1 MGAGNKIINMGCT
14 SYQQSQ
20 RADREMKS
28 TIMLLGLVVLLTA
41 CADNQKTDAGLSR
54 HCQAAYEAYLKQ
66 LEALPPETVKHATAT
81 TGVSVEEAK
90 KLTRQMYADMSDEE
104 CTQSLQDALP

>member
-1 MGAGNKIINMGCT
+1 MCFNSKQKNAGVTALEEVMMG
-14 SYQQSQ
+14 
-20 RADREMKS
+20 MKS
-28 TIMLLGLVVLLTA
+28 TIMLGLVVLL
-41 CADNQKTDAGLSR
+41 AGCGEDKEAANHLSSQ
-54 HCQAAYEAYLKQ
+54 CQAAYEAYLKQ

-104 CTQSLQDALP
+104 CRQALP

>member
-1 MGAGNKIINMGCT
+1 MGCT

-20 RADREMKS
+20 GADREMKS
-28 TIMLLGLVVLLTA
+28 TIMLLGLAMLLTA
-41 CADNQKTDAGLSR
+41 CADSPKTDASLSS

-104 CTQSLQDALP
+104 CQQALP

>member
-1 MGAGNKIINMGCT
+1 M
-14 SYQQSQ
+14 
-20 RADREMKS
+20 RMKS
-28 TIMLLGLVVLLTA
+28 TIMLLGLAVWLTA
-41 CADNQKTDAGLSR
+41 CADSQKTDASLSK
-54 HCQAAYEAYLKQ
+54 HCQTAYEVYLKQ

-104 CTQSLQDALP
+104 CRQALP

>member
-1 MGAGNKIINMGCT
+1 
-14 SYQQSQ
+14 
-20 RADREMKS
+20 
-28 TIMLLGLVVLLTA
+28 MLLGLAMLLTA
-41 CADNQKTDAGLSR
+41 CADNTKADASLSKQC
-54 HCQAAYEAYLKQ
+54 HAAYEAYLKQ

>member
-1 MGAGNKIINMGCT
+1 MGAGNKIINMGYT

-20 RADREMKS
+20 GSDMRMKS
-28 TIMLLGLVVLLTA
+28 TIMLLGLAMLLAA
-41 CADNQKTDAGLSR
+41 CADSQKTDASLSK

-66 LEALPPETVKHATAT
+66 LETLPPETVKHATAT

-104 CTQSLQDALP
+104 CQQALP

>member
-1 MGAGNKIINMGCT
+1 MYKLSTIT
-14 SYQQSQ
+14 

-28 TIMLLGLVVLLTA
+28 TIVLLGLATLLAA
-41 CADNQKTDAGLSR
+41 CADSQKIDASLSK

-104 CTQSLQDALP
+104 CRQALP